1 MDSLRNKMK
10 EILKDKID
18 IECKFNHLQ
27 KNELT
32 RLSELENKFE
42 EISTQ
47 YIRCK
52 EELTEVR
59 KSEIGLKNELSKV
72 L

>member
-10 EILKDKID
+10 EILKEKIE
-18 IECKFNHLQ
+18 IEFKFNHLQ
-27 KNELT
+27 KNELS
-32 RLSELENKFE
+32 RLSDLEQKFE

-59 KSEIGLKNELSKV
+59 RVEIGLKNEL
-72 L
+72 